1 MDFGEFFFE
10 IQLDLLAESQNSAFI
25 WSSNLLAV
33 DPTVFW
39 IMQLGSSFLQLV
51 SGVESSIFILI
62 IGSKI
67 TVLEPVFRVAGGLR
81 ADLQCQTVAGWVPG
95 A

>member
-1 MDFGEFFFE
+1 VDFENFFFE
-10 IQLDLLAESQNSAFI
+10 IQLDLLAESQNSAFV

-51 SGVESSIFILI
+51 S
-62 IGSKI
+62 
-67 TVLEPVFRVAGGLR
+67 
-81 ADLQCQTVAGWVPG
+81 
-95 A
+95 